1 MNHLK
6 NTIRHALLAAAT
18 GLALAQ
24 GVAHAGVNVSV
35 GVNQPG
41 FYGRVVVGEQR
52 PALIYQQP
60 VIVQSSPVAVVQQ
73 PIYMHVPPGHYK
85 RWSNYCGRYG
95 ACGQPVY
102 FVQDAP
108 RPVVVQRPVRHWDR
122 HDHRHDRHEHRGR
135 HDRDD
140 RHDRHDHRH
149 GDRHGR

>member
-1 MNHLK
+1 MKHLK
-6 NTIRHALLAAAT
+6 NTIRHILLAAAT

-24 GVAHAGVNVSV
+24 GAHAGVNVSV

-41 FYGRVVVGEQR
+41 FYGRVVVGDHR
-52 PALIYQQP
+52 PAVIYQQP

-73 PIYMHVPPGHYK
+73 PIYMRVPPGHYK

-108 RPVVVQRPVRHWDR
+108 RPVVIHDHGRRWDRHDRHDRRDWHDRR
-122 HDHRHDRHEHRGR
+122 HDHRHDDRRG
-135 HDRDD
+135 
-140 RHDRHDHRH
+140 DHRH
-149 GDRHGR
+149 

>member
-1 MNHLK
+1 MKHVR
-6 NTIRHALLAAAT
+6 TITRGILLAAAT

-24 GVAHAGVNVSV
+24 GVAQAGVNVSV

-41 FYGRVVVGEQR
+41 FYGRVVVGEHR
-52 PALIYQQP
+52 PAVVYQQP

-102 FVQDAP
+102 FVQEAP
-108 RPVVVQRPVRHWDR
+108 RPVVIHDHGRRWDR
-122 HDHRHDRHEHRGR
+122 HDHRHDRRDWR
-135 HDRDD
+135 DRQ
-140 RHDRHDHRH
+140 DRHDHRH
-149 GDRHGR
+149 DHRGDHRH